1 MNKGRTIAKL
11 ERIEIRDKVAW
22 FPFRSKGE
30 CRRLP
35 NVKITHFFTHKGIR
49 GYPVLLSMK
58 SKRGFIKSKGLL
70 FQIKEKFSRFT
81 REENHAAA
89 NRSCVTSNNNACTSL
104 CHADIRNIGTI
115 QISMHLHNEI
125 NVALHGRYKD

>member
-35 NVKITHFFTHKGIR
+35 NVKVTNFFTHIGIR
-49 GYPVLLSMK
+49 GYSVLLSTK
-58 SKRGFIKSKGLL
+58 TNREFIKSKGLL

-81 REENHAAA
+81 EEENLSAA
-89 NRSCVTSNNNACTSL
+89 NRSCVTSNNNACTSV
-104 CHADIRNIGTI
+104 CHADI
-115 QISMHLHNEI
+115 
-125 NVALHGRYKD
+125 